1 MAQFIVDANMA
12 PRGLKKPAE
21 VLIVLQAGAEAG
33 LGYTQSL
40 ANICVVNNRP
50 CIWGDALP
58 ALVRNSGLCEYIEE
72 TVVGTGEQMVA
83 TCKSKRKG
91 DPKECVRQFSYKDAK
106 TAAVL
111 GKDTY
116 KNWPQRMF
124 AMRARAW
131 CLRDLY
137 ADVLAGL
144 SIAEEMQDTSQEAQ
158 TTITSGDDAPLNS
171 LDDAAALLGDE
182 IEGEIQP
189 GEPDNPSSPT
199 AEEIA
204 DWEREK
210 AEAAGQPSSPF

>member
-1 MAQFIVDANMA
+1 MAQFVVEAKMA
-12 PRGLKKPAE
+12 PRGITKPAE
-21 VLIVLQAGAEAG
+21 VLIILQAGAEAG

-72 TVVGTGEQMVA
+72 SVTGRGEQMVA

-91 DPKECVRQFSYKDAK
+91 DPKECVRSFGYADAK
-106 TAAVL
+106 QAALL

-144 SIAEEMQDTSQEAQ
+144 SVAEEMQEALPEK
-158 TTITSGDDAPLNS
+158 TTAITCGDDAPLNS
-171 LDDAAALLGDE
+171 LDDAAELLGAEDADFTAA
-182 IEGEIQP
+182 
-189 GEPDNPSSPT
+189 DNPAAPTPEELAEQSSTGRLFDDTPQY
-199 AEEIA
+199 
-204 DWEREK
+204 K
-210 AEAAGQPSSPF
+210 